1 MMTPLRQRLTDDL
14 QIRNLSVRTIES
26 YVNAV
31 NRFACHFGRSP
42 EDLGPEEIRSYQL
55 HLLDKK
61 LSWSSFNQN
70 VCALRFVYSVTLQRD
85 WAVERIPYAKLPK
98 RLPVVL
104 SQQEV
109 LRFLGAVDRL
119 KYRLVLTTQY
129 AAGLRISE
137 VVRLRAD
144 NIDSSRML
152 IHVVQGKG
160 NKDRV
165 VTLSKILLHQLRAYW
180 CLEHPKQWLFPGR
193 SPDAP
198 VSPSTIELA
207 CRKACEAAGLRKH
220 VTPHTMRHCF
230 ATHLLEAGTDIRTV
244 QVLLGHASLSS
255 TAIYTHVQRR
265 LICGTPSP
273 LDLIGELAP
282 VIAS

>member
-1 MMTPLRQRLTDDL
+1 MTPLRQRLTDDL
-14 QIRNLSVRTIES
+14 QIRNCSPRTIES

-31 NRFACHFGRSP
+31 KRFACHFGRSP

-61 LSWSSFNQN
+61 LAWSSFNQN
-70 VCALRFVYSVTLQRD
+70 VCALRFLYSVTLQRD

-180 CLEHPKQWLFPGR
+180 RLERPQQWLFPGR
-193 SPDAP
+193 SRNAP

-207 CRKACEAAGLRKH
+207 CRHACAAAGLRKH

-265 LICGTPSP
+265 LISGTPSP

-282 VIAS
+282 VTAS